1 MSLHRV
7 EVFLFSVL
15 IMCACNSSKSTSSSQ
30 EAYCPSHR
38 VDSLLDNCANPYEI
52 ALELSKHPFDVL
64 STPIE
69 PSPYTNYTIK
79 TSADGNFRVYSI
91 LAPMSSIYDVHN
103 IFLYRNGKDE
113 YDVHVK
119 ADQGDWGYIIN
130 IGMVPSEK
138 KTYYLLVSEYVSYH
152 QGMFCTTMISAY
164 SLSREIYNSLKR
176 EQLFITKSGNLTD
189 IIEVSW
195 DDDGA
200 NKDWTNLFGIS
211 LSNTSNTQEIYI
223 QVISAKTGNAL
234 DRAIVYKWDGQHFV
248 YSGLKG
254 MCVDRNEL

>member
-7 EVFLFSVL
+7 VVFLFSVL
-15 IMCACNSSKSTSSSQ
+15 LMCACNSSKSTSSSQ
-30 EAYCPSHR
+30 EEYCPSHR

-52 ALELSKHPFDVL
+52 ALELSKHPFEVL

-103 IFLYRNGKDE
+103 IFLYQNGDE

-119 ADQGDWGYIIN
+119 ADQGDWGYITN
-130 IGMVPSEK
+130 IGMLSNGN

-152 QGMFCTTMISAY
+152 QGLYCTTMISAY
-164 SLSREIYNSLKR
+164 SLNNEIYNSLKR
-176 EQLFITKSGNLTD
+176 ESLFITKNGNLTD
-189 IIEVSW
+189 MIEVSW
-195 DDDGA
+195 SDDGA
-200 NKDWTNLFGIS
+200 NKDWGNLFGVS
-211 LSNTSNTQEIYI
+211 LNRISNTQEVYI
-223 QVISAKTGNAL
+223 QVIDAKSGDAL
-234 DRAIVYKWDGQHFV
+234 DRAIVYRWDGRHFV
-248 YSGLKG
+248 YSGLKP
-254 MCVDRNEL
+254 MRIERKEAS